1 MAFNPLIDQGSL
13 NRLRAAIIFPTY
25 PGMNI
30 NAAQLTKDGIRLA
43 LEGQSTT
50 YLPTLVGAVRSQE
63 PYMMVTLTASLVK
76 SIPISNAFKIQMET
90 NSWMGTCTVR
100 PDNQNLGIYG
110 LLNVSITAIRE
121 MNFAGEDAAW
131 VVSFRGYYT
140 INSNI
145 WSV

>member
-1 MAFNPLIDQGSL
+1 
-13 NRLRAAIIFPTY
+13 
-25 PGMNI
+25 
-30 NAAQLTKDGIRLA
+30 
-43 LEGQSTT
+43 
-50 YLPTLVGAVRSQE
+50 
-63 PYMMVTLTASLVK
+63 
-76 SIPISNAFKIQMET
+76 MET

-131 VVSFRGYYT
+131 VASFRGYYT